1 MSSYP
6 GFSCAFAWFADL
18 ALLSLKN
25 KGALVV
31 HRQRNRNTSLY
42 VEALLFTDVKPLSI
56 VVYIQSNFK
65 NKMYSC

>member
-6 GFSCAFAWFADL
+6 GFSSAFAWFADL

-31 HRQRNRNTSLY
+31 HRQPNLVNVTLCRGIVIYRC
-42 VEALLFTDVKPLSI
+42 EAIEHSG
-56 VVYIQSNFK
+56 VYPE
-65 NKMYSC
+65 